1 MANLEVRIE
10 SLEKR
15 TVYGLWKKSNDRT
28 IRKDIASLSRT
39 YHEIVAIPK
48 GKVLPYFVLSQNYNV
63 ENKDFELF
71 VGGNIANDNLECH
84 TISQGSY
91 AIITVRP
98 KMGFLWGL
106 SIGEAKRQFYTK
118 WLLENPYEA
127 LNMEYEYHTEKAIE
141 KSPSVDIVFAI
152 RKKASL

>member
-10 SLEKR
+10 PLEKR

-28 IRKDIASLSRT
+28 IRKDIVSLSRM
-39 YHEIVAIPK
+39 YHEIVAVPK
-48 GKVLPYFVLSQNYNV
+48 DRVLPYFVLSQNYNV
-63 ENKDFELF
+63 ENRDFELF
-71 VGGNIANDNLECH
+71 VGSNIANDNLECY
-84 TISQGSY
+84 TIPSGNY

-106 SIGEAKRQFYTK
+106 SIGEAKRYFYTK

-127 LNMEYEYHTEKAIE
+127 LNMEYEYHTEKAIG

-152 RKKASL
+152 RRKASL

>member
-1 MANLEVRIE
+1 MANLEVRVE

-28 IRKDIASLSRT
+28 IRKDIASISRM
-39 YHEIVAIPK
+39 YHEIVAVPK
-48 GKVLPYFVLSQNYNV
+48 GKILPYFVLSQNYNA
-63 ENKDFELF
+63 ESKGFDLF
-71 VGGNIANDNLECH
+71 IGGNIANDNLESY
-84 TISQGSY
+84 TLPKGTY

-106 SIGEAKRQFYTK
+106 SIGEAKRYFYTK

-127 LNMEYEYHTEKAIE
+127 LNMEYEYHTEKAIG

-152 RKKASL
+152 RRKASL

>member
-1 MANLEVRIE
+1 MANLEVKIV
-10 SLEKR
+10 SLEKSN
-15 TVYGLWKKSNDRT
+15 VYGLWKKSNDRT
-28 IRKDIASLSRT
+28 VRKDIASLSRM

-63 ENKDFELF
+63 ENRDFELF
-71 VGGNIANDNLECH
+71 VGGNIANNNLECY
-84 TISQGSY
+84 TIPQGNY

-98 KMGFLWGL
+98 KIGFLWGL
-106 SIGEAKRQFYTK
+106 SIGEAKRYFYTK

-127 LNMEYEYHTEKAIE
+127 QNMEYEYHTEKAVG

-152 RKKASL
+152 RRKALL